1 MFSRTDTVTNSETFY
16 HSLLDLLEDPD
27 EHGEVTGLLLWWNRY
42 FAYFL
47 KCSNIYRNLVR
58 YFPLHLLQKDVSK
71 PTVLSLKFAKREP
84 LKKMQMEVLLN
95 VFWVLGK

>member
-1 MFSRTDTVTNSETFY
+1 VFSRTDTVTDSETFY

-27 EHGEVTGLLLWWNRY
+27 ELGEVTGLLLWWNRY

-47 KCSNIYRNLVR
+47 QCSNTYRDLVR
-58 YFPLHLLQKDVSK
+58 YFQLHLLLNDVPR

-84 LKKMQMEVLLN
+84 LKKMLMEV
-95 VFWVLGK
+95 VLDVIWALGT